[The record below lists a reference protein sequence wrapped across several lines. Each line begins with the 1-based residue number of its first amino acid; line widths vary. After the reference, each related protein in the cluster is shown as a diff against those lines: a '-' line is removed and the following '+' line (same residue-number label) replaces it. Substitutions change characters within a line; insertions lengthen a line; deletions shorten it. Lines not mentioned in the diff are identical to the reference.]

1 MSWYVRKTTKPQTL
15 DQTIYYSF
23 EKKETP
29 NQTNKKTTKDQNQ
42 NKTQK
47 QEKQKQPKKRKETSP
62 TDTIRPAKEKKNC
75 RTNRNILHL
84 NPKWSN
90 YEKETTTTLSNA
102 KKTNK
107 QMTFAAVLNYYSK

>member
-1 MSWYVRKTTKPQTL
+1 MSWYVRKTTRPQTL

-29 NQTNKKTTKDQNQ
+29 NQANKKTTKDQNQ
-42 NKTQK
+42 SKTQK
-47 QEKQKQPKKRKETSP
+47 QEKQKQPKKRKETFP
-62 TDTIRPAKEKKNC
+62 TDTVRPAKKKKNC
-75 RTNRNILHL
+75 RNNRNILHL

-90 YEKETTTTLSNA
+90 YEKETKTTLSNA

-107 QMTFAAVLNYYSK
+107 QTIFATVLNFYSI